1 MIPYTLL
8 RSDRKTVSIEITRAG
23 DVLVR
28 VPRFASKKQIEA
40 FVLEKQDWIEK
51 HQRQVQERCRAYPE
65 PTPEE
70 ANAMVAEA
78 KRRLPPLVQL
88 YGQHMGVFPAG
99 ITITG
104 ARTRFGSCSGK
115 NRISFSWR
123 LMAYPQQAIEY
134 VVVHELA
141 HLKIKNH
148 SPGFY
153 QLVAQYMP
161 DYKEREKL
169 LKYSPMPKDE
179 EKGI

>member
-8 RSDRKTVSIEITRAG
+8 RSDRKTVSIEITRTG

-28 VPRFASKKQIEA
+28 SPRFASKKQIEA
-40 FVLEKQDWIEK
+40 FVLEKQGWIEK
-51 HQRQVQERCRAYPE
+51 YQRQAQERCRAYPE

-70 ANAMVAEA
+70 AKAMATEA
-78 KRRLPPLVQL
+78 KKRLPPLVQL
-88 YGQHMGVFPAG
+88 YGQRMGVFPSG

-104 ARTRFGSCSGK
+104 ARTRFGSCSGN

-141 HLKIKNH
+141 HLKERNH
-148 SPGFY
+148 GPGFY
-153 QLVAQYMP
+153 KLVAQYMP

-169 LKYSPMPKDE
+169 LKNPPTPKDK
-179 EKGI
+179 EKGL